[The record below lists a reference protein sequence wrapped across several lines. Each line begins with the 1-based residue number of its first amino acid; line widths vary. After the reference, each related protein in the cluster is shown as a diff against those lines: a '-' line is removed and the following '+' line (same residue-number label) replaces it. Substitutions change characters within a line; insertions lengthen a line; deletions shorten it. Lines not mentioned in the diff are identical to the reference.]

1 MELEFIPQ
9 KKYML
14 KALELAASAARL
26 GEIPVGAVIE
36 LNGEIIGTGINTR
49 EVDKNPMGHAE
60 INAINQAAN
69 ALGDWRLTGAN
80 LYVTLEPCPMCAG
93 AIINSRINRVIFGA
107 DDSRAGSCG
116 SLVNLFKLPYT
127 HQPKIFPNYM
137 EEECRLMLKEFF
149 SKMRL

>member
-1 MELEFIPQ
+1 MELEFIPE

-14 KALELAASAARL
+14 MAIELAKAAADR

-36 LNGEIIGTGINTR
+36 LNGEIIGTGYNSR
-49 EVDKNPMGHAE
+49 ESEKNPMGHGE
-60 INAINQAAN
+60 INAIKEACKAV
-69 ALGDWRLTGAN
+69 GDWRLTGAN

-116 SLVNLFKLPYT
+116 SLVNLFSLPYT
-127 HQPKIFPNYM
+127 HRPKIFPNYM
-137 EEECRLMLKEFF
+137 DEECRLLLKEFF
-149 SKMRL
+149 GKMRQ